1 MPCEVSQALNS
12 AWPSIKQLL
21 YCLFQLF
28 VHCSLLLDKTTTLL
42 LVTICTLLLQAWS
55 SSFKL
60 DHCYSTDLY
69 LLITLSVWIRN
80 QYNIRL
86 LLWWKHRL
94 LAIFSLQLSILRFE
108 GTQANCKLPFN
119 FKLNIIRQIIIKV
132 IMIQHIAPAGRG
144 TILCFRK

>member
-86 LLWWKHRL
+86 LLWCYL
-94 LAIFSLQLSILRFE
+94 LFSVYSCQSWDVKAPRPTPSF
-108 GTQANCKLPFN
+108 PFN
-119 FKLNIIRQIIIKV
+119 LKLNIIRQIIIKV
-132 IMIQHIAPAGRG
+132 IMIQYIDNGNE
-144 TILCFRK
+144 IMIIYLL